1 MTPRIPSD
9 VVVGQYLQMFAI
21 TVARYICFGVAV
33 YQTTSSLIGRSNDLL
48 KRSYTTARRYQI
60 QINQLFVY
68 SYNQ

>member
-21 TVARYICFGVAV
+21 LVARYICYGFAT
-33 YQTTSSLIGRSNDLL
+33 YQITSSLIS
-48 KRSYTTARRYQI
+48 RSYTTARRYQV

-68 SYNQ
+68 SYTS